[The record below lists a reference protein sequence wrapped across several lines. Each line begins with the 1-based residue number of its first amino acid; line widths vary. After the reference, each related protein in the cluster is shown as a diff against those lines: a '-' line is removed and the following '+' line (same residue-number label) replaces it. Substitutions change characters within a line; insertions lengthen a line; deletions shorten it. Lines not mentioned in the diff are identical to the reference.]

1 MTAII
6 LFFAL
11 GLVLLFFEVVV
22 PGAILGIIGG
32 VFMLIGCG
40 LAFSAYGLGGGAL
53 AVGVAVV
60 LLGITFYLE
69 LYVLPRT
76 RFGKKMF
83 LEGAV
88 KGASQPMPARADE
101 VVGQLGETLTTLAPS
116 GFVLV
121 GGKRYEAASL
131 SGLLPKGT
139 PVKVV
144 AVDTFRLTVSKP

>member
-40 LAFSAYGLGGGAL
+40 LAFSTYGLGGGAV
-53 AVGVAVV
+53 AVGVAVI

-88 KGASQPMPARADE
+88 QGASQPMPARADE

-131 SGLLPKGT
+131 SGMLPKGT

-144 AVDTFRLTVSKP
+144 GLDTFRLTVSKP